1 MAEGYLNI
9 YQRLSKIR
17 KMTEVIRK
25 NKSGYNYKYVTE
37 DEILAKVTAG
47 MEKYQV
53 SLIPD
58 ITPGTFSVSP
68 YSYIKDKITKS
79 GEKLTETI
87 YELLCQAD
95 VTFRWVCDDNPE
107 DCVVVHWA
115 LTGQQSDASQ
125 CFGSSLTYMN
135 RYFMLKYFQVA
146 TPDDDPDNYRSK
158 KAEAEQQDEAA
169 VLTAIT
175 AQIDEIVH
183 AILDSHQDKRD
194 DVTVLIKGFVKT
206 GNYFKIK
213 DVTKAGELLTSLQGY
228 AEQLETPAEEQ
239 AKEEKPEAPVKPAAK
254 KKTVKET
261 GGKE

>member
-1 MAEGYLNI
+1 MAEEKLNI
-9 YQRLSKIR
+9 YQRLAKIR

-58 ITPGTFSVSP
+58 ITPGSFVVTP
-68 YSYIKDKITKS
+68 YQYTKDKMTKA
-79 GEKLTETI
+79 GDKLTETI

-95 VTFRWVCDDNPE
+95 ITFKWVCDDNPE
-107 DCVVVHWA
+107 DFIVVHWC
-115 LTGQQSDASQ
+115 LIGQQSDASQ

-135 RYFMLKYFQVA
+135 RYFMLKYFQIA

-169 VLTAIT
+169 VLVAIT
-175 AQIDEIVH
+175 SQVDGVVH
-183 AILDSHQDKRD
+183 SILDNTPDKREE
-194 DVTVLIKGFVKT
+194 VAAFIKTFIKS

-213 DVTKAGELLTSLQGY
+213 EAEKASELLAALQDKFLNESNSSDVT
-228 AEQLETPAEEQ
+228 ETPAET
-239 AKEEKPEAPVKPAAK
+239 KPKPQSR
-254 KKTVKET
+254 KKTVSKET
-261 GGKE
+261 GGNE